1 MDTQRSYRTQRVDVV
16 IYPGFKALEA
26 TSALTVFEYANAK
39 RLEVGLPPAYE
50 LRLCAP
56 EPGMIPSDTQIV
68 LEARHGLALG
78 ADIALIVGA
87 RDIDQALAEQPGLV
101 DWSRRMAQRAAT
113 LVGVCSGA
121 FFLAEAGLLDGQRA
135 TTHWRL
141 SSCLAQRYPRI
152 DVVEDAIFL
161 QAGHLWTS
169 AGVTAALDLG
179 LALVE
184 RDLGL
189 DVALAVARDLVVYL
203 KRPGGQ
209 SQFSHFLHSQMTQH
223 AGVRQLQ
230 EWILSNLDRPL
241 SLAVLSDRAAMS
253 PRNLA
258 RVFRRETGCS
268 PAEFVERGRI
278 ELARR
283 LLEDGEAPL
292 KQLAQRCGFS
302 SDDHL
307 RRVFQRHLGVTP
319 RAYQQRFG
327 RGTGATKKLID
338 PSSGRISARLKR
350 SR

>member
-56 EPGMIPSDTQIV
+56 DPGMIPSDTQIV
-68 LEARHGLALG
+68 LEARHGLALE

-87 RDIDQALAEQPGLV
+87 RDIDRALAEQPRLV
-101 DWSRRMAQRAAT
+101 DWSRRLAQRTAT

-141 SSCLAQRYPRI
+141 ASGLAQRYPRI

-161 QAGHLWTS
+161 QAGRLWTS
-169 AGVTAALDLG
+169 AGVTAALDL
-179 LALVE
+179 
-184 RDLGL
+184 
-189 DVALAVARDLVVYL
+189 
-203 KRPGGQ
+203 Q

-230 EWILSNLDRPL
+230 EWILGNLDRPL

-258 RVFRRETGCS
+258 RVFRRETGSS
-268 PAEFVERGRI
+268 PVEFVERGRI

-283 LLEDGEAPL
+283 LLEEGKAPL

-307 RRVFQRHLGVTP
+307 RRVFQRQLGVTP

-327 RGTGATKKLID
+327 RGAEALGE
-338 PSSGRISARLKR
+338 P
-350 SR
+350 